1 MCLAG
6 SWFLKSPTP
15 PQRRL
20 LGALRSFAL
29 AVGASAVATSAA
41 RAQAPL
47 AGERVLI
54 VEGVT
59 ALVGTEFEP
68 TADATIVVRDGRI
81 TEIVGPDDEVEA
93 ITGAEIVDASGGYL
107 IPGLVDS
114 HIHLGTVPDREQATA
129 EMERLL
135 QAGVTSVR
143 DMAGDARFLNDLA
156 RASITGEIAGPRLY
170 FSALMAGPT
179 FFSDPRPQASAQG
192 AVAGQVPWMQILTA
206 DTDLPVAMAV
216 AKGTSAT
223 GIKLYANM
231 DGLLVWRASREAHRY
246 GLQVWAHSAVFPA
259 RPLEVVKSGADV
271 ISHACR
277 LAWEAWKEIPG
288 EYHHDRSPT
297 AEGYDPEHPILG
309 TLVKEMV
316 KRGTVLDATLALY
329 ARRART
335 VQGRGPQCDIDQ
347 ARELVRRAHRA
358 GVPVAAGTDF
368 TTPLDE
374 PPPLLE
380 ELQELHENAGFTATE
395 ALRAATLNGALALGV
410 AADFGTVEVGKVAD
424 LVILGA
430 DPTDDLANLR
440 DVLYVIRDGRV
451 MRRP

>member
-1 MCLAG
+1 M
-6 SWFLKSPTP
+6 
-15 PQRRL
+15 
-20 LGALRSFAL
+20 
-29 AVGASAVATSAA
+29 VGAD
-41 RAQAPL
+41 
-47 AGERVLI
+47 
-54 VEGVT
+54 
-59 ALVGTEFEP
+59 FEP
-68 TADATIVVRDGRI
+68 IAEATVVVRDGRI
-81 TEIVGPDDEVEA
+81 TDIVGPGESVDQVA
-93 ITGAEIVDASGGYL
+93 GAEVVNASGAYL

-114 HIHLGTVPDREQATA
+114 HVHLGTVPNREQATA

-135 QAGVTSVR
+135 QAGITSVR

-156 RASITGEIAGPRLY
+156 RASITGEIAGPRLH
-170 FSALMAGPT
+170 FAALMAGPS

-259 RPLEVVKSGADV
+259 RPLEVVKAGADV
-271 ISHACR
+271 ISHVCR

-297 AEGYDPEHPILG
+297 EEGYDPEHPILG
-309 TLVKEMV
+309 TLIKEMV

-329 ARRART
+329 ARRARA
-335 VQGRGPQCDIDQ
+335 GESRGPQCDVDK

-358 GVPVAAGTDF
+358 GVPIAAGTDF
-368 TTPLDE
+368 TTPLDGA
-374 PPPLLE
+374 PALME
-380 ELQELHENAGFTATE
+380 ELDELHQNAGFTAAD

-410 AADFGTVEVGKVAD
+410 ASDFGTVEVGKVAD
-424 LVILGA
+424 LVVLGA
-430 DPTDDLANLR
+430 DPTEDLGNLSQ
-440 DVLYVIRDGRV
+440 VIYVIRDGRV
-451 MRRP
+451 MRSP